1 MTFIAKIPAY
11 LAKNKKNIV
20 LLCAIIASVFIMYYA
35 FNLISS
41 KTMQAHSVDYS
52 LSNNHS
58 MNIIPGSKEGFQ
70 SVVSSTVAGTTT
82 TSADTTTTAAPTP
95 VRTLSTVELALCP
108 TQPASNISA
117 VRSLYSGAT
126 FKIETI
132 TPAKPNEVFICG
144 PGNFVV
150 ELVGGASNALKLAVK
165 NTSGNNL
172 LQKFVKEELV
182 NPTDANSKCIVFNAY
197 DTALYIQYEHEHL
210 SLRPLNIGNKPF
222 VGQCFVSYVATPDEI
237 NAHALAIGISKV
249 GLDGSELIDSGVTGD
264 VNVPAAP
271 GSGLTSSLTLQQETD
286 AKYADALGGI
296 MEKINL
302 LSSQLQGDT
311 VSSSVFGNK
320 DAIKI
325 NVDLSGTGDKA
336 GFANISGRSNFQ
348 DMAATG
354 SGTATVSQLLDQYTG
369 ASALELGNIPGLA
382 GTMSNNGNGLS
393 EIKQALQNKFK
404 GCPAIDRNQY
414 YTERQLAQC
423 SGCNPDAFLRGQ
435 LGGMPK

>member
-1 MTFIAKIPAY
+1 MHIFFHKY
-11 LAKNKKNIV
+11 KKHIL
-20 LLCAIIASVFIMYYA
+20 LLCLIIASVIIMYYA
-35 FNLISS
+35 FNFISP
-41 KTMQAHSVDYS
+41 KTGKMHNVDYS
-52 LSNNHS
+52 LSNNHA

-70 SVVSSTVAGTTT
+70 GVTSSTEANTSTT
-82 TSADTTTTAAPTP
+82 TP
-95 VRTLSTVELALCP
+95 VRTLSAIELALCP
-108 TQPASNISA
+108 TQPATNIAA

-132 TPAKPNEVFICG
+132 SPSRPNEVFICG

-165 NTSGNNL
+165 NTSGQNT

-182 NPTDANSKCIVFNAY
+182 NPTDANSKCIVFKAY
-197 DTALYIQYEHEHL
+197 DTVLYVQYEHEHL
-210 SLRPLNIGNKPF
+210 SLRPLNTDGKPF
-222 VGQCFVSYVATPDEI
+222 VGQCFVSYVATPEEI
-237 NAHALAIGISKV
+237 NTHALAIGISKV
-249 GLDGSELIDSGVTGD
+249 GLDGSELINSGVTGD
-264 VNVPAAP
+264 VNIPEAT
-271 GSGLTSSLTLQQETD
+271 GSGLTSSQALQQEAET
-286 AKYADALGGI
+286 KYASALNGI
-296 MEKINL
+296 MEKLNL
-302 LSSQLQGDT
+302 LSTQLQGDT

-325 NVDLSGTGDKA
+325 NVDLSGTSDKA
-336 GFANISGRSNFQ
+336 EFENIAGRSNFQ

-369 ASALELGNIPGLA
+369 ASSLELGNIPGLA
-382 GTMSNNGNGLS
+382 DTMSNNGLL

-404 GCPAIDRNQY
+404 GCPAINRNQY

>member
-11 LAKNKKNIV
+11 LAKNKQNIV
-20 LLCAIIASVFIMYYA
+20 LLCTIIASLFIMYYG
-35 FNLISS
+35 FNFISS
-41 KTMQAHSVDYS
+41 KSMKTHNVDYS
-52 LSNNHS
+52 LSNNHA

-70 SVVSSTVAGTTT
+70 TESSSTVA
-82 TSADTTTTAAPTP
+82 DTTTALTVPA
-95 VRTLSTVELALCP
+95 RTLSTVELALCP
-108 TQPASNISA
+108 TQPTSNISA

-182 NPTDANSKCIVFNAY
+182 NPTDANSKCVVFKAY

-222 VGQCFVSYVATPDEI
+222 VGQCFVSYVATLDEI

-249 GLDGSELIDSGVTGD
+249 GLDGSELVDSGITGD
-264 VNVPAAP
+264 VNVPAAT
-271 GSGLTSSLTLQQETD
+271 GSGLSSSQALQQESD

-296 MEKINL
+296 MEKLNL
-302 LSSQLQGDT
+302 LSTQLQGDT

-369 ASALELGNIPGLA
+369 ATNLELGNIPALS
-382 GTMSNNGNGLS
+382 GTMTNNGLS